1 MTGQDVPAEVEIKLE
16 AASTDAL
23 RHVAQLRVLGRFRM
37 RPRRVQHLHSVYFD
51 TKDFALVRAGIA
63 LRVRRNGR
71 AWEATAK
78 WGGRVAGALHER
90 PELTVALPGEPAH
103 PFTVPDGPLR
113 THLGAVLLGRRLG
126 CVLISDVRRELRD
139 LFASENATEPLAEI
153 ALDSVELR
161 APDGALATARYYEIE
176 IERRAGKRR
185 DLVTFAQLLQQRFGL
200 VPSRAS
206 KFGRGLSEVYG
217 DAAPL
222 RGPQDIQAADT
233 LAAATRRIVAAQLA
247 RLRAADPGTRAGDAE
262 ALHEAR
268 VAVRRLRAAT
278 RTFAAGFPAR
288 LREKLIDELRWLGH
302 ELGAVRDLDVQLVN
316 LDWHADHLPRRAR
329 QHLKPFRVQLDA
341 ERAVRRAALI
351 TGLDSRRYIDLLRSL
366 EAFASSPAPR
376 HPRGDAAQPVAA
388 VGRRAIKRTMRKLMD
403 RGDAIGEVPEA
414 EELHALRIRGKRLRY
429 MLEALKPI
437 SVSPGKK
444 LIRQLVRLQDVLGRF
459 NDAMVAATFIRAYL
473 DGPASNAEAD
483 ERRTLST
490 LADQEL
496 RRAGA
501 AQSDFARAWRRFT
514 AKSTLRELRA
524 LLKQLKAAARLCTV
538 DADGTPGQ
546 DVRQVAES

>member
-1 MTGQDVPAEVEIKLE
+1 
-16 AASTDAL
+16 
-23 RHVAQLRVLGRFRM
+23 
-37 RPRRVQHLHSVYFD
+37 
-51 TKDFALVRAGIA
+51 
-63 LRVRRNGR
+63 
-71 AWEATAK
+71 
-78 WGGRVAGALHER
+78 
-90 PELTVALPGEPAH
+90 
-103 PFTVPDGPLR
+103 
-113 THLGAVLLGRRLG
+113 
-126 CVLISDVRRELRD
+126 
-139 LFASENATEPLAEI
+139 
-153 ALDSVELR
+153 
-161 APDGALATARYYEIE
+161 
-176 IERRAGKRR
+176 
-185 DLVTFAQLLQQRFGL
+185 
-200 VPSRAS
+200 
-206 KFGRGLSEVYG
+206 
-217 DAAPL
+217 
-222 RGPQDIQAADT
+222 
-233 LAAATRRIVAAQLA
+233 
-247 RLRAADPGTRAGDAE
+247 
-262 ALHEAR
+262 
-268 VAVRRLRAAT
+268 
-278 RTFAAGFPAR
+278 
-288 LREKLIDELRWLGH
+288 
-302 ELGAVRDLDVQLVN
+302 
-316 LDWHADHLPRRAR
+316 
-329 QHLKPFRVQLDA
+329 
-341 ERAVRRAALI
+341 
-351 TGLDSRRYIDLLRSL
+351 
-366 EAFASSPAPR
+366 
-376 HPRGDAAQPVAA
+376 
-388 VGRRAIKRTMRKLMD
+388 MRKLMD